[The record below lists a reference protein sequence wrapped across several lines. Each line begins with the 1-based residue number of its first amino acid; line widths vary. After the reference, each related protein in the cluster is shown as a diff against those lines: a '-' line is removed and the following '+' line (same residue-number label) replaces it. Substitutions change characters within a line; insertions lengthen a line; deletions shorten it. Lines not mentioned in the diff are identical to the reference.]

1 MTTNG
6 NRMQITYP
14 DKLDGKNWNL
24 WKRCMLNVFTIQGLR
39 SVVEEGFEVI
49 MVTTSDTDKTPKICH
64 ATELNITSDVYSQN
78 LILTHMMGSLSVL
91 VDGCETSHKMW
102 RALLD
107 RFEGNDQMKRTK
119 LMGLEQLFDSFRM
132 NEGESVDDMYSR
144 MNHIKNGFT
153 ALGESFTNS
162 QVVGIHDVCTY

>member
-1 MTTNG
+1 MTTND

-39 SVVEEGFEVI
+39 SVVAEGFEVI
-49 MVTTSDTDKTPKICH
+49 MVSTSDTDKTPKICH
-64 ATELNITSDVYSQN
+64 VTELNLTSDVYTQN

-91 VDGCETSHKMW
+91 VDGCNTSHQMW

-107 RFEGNDQMKRTK
+107 RFEGNNQMKRTK
-119 LMGLEQLFDSFRM
+119 LMGLEQQFDSFRM
-132 NEGESVDDMYSR
+132 IESEFVDDMYTR

-153 ALGESFTNS
+153 APGESR
-162 QVVGIHDVCTY
+162 